1 MKETY
6 RAYNGRDELNRVFRV
21 GPWFQGRISSDFLLS
36 SFHQGFSYQSG
47 ARELVCGTVKNRLK
61 FAS

>member
-6 RAYNGRDELNRVFRV
+6 RAYNSRDELDRIFRV
-21 GPWFQGRISSDFLLS
+21 ESWFQGRISSGLLLS
-36 SFHQGFSYQSG
+36 SLHQGFSYQSG
-47 ARELVCGTVKNRLK
+47 AREFVCATVKNRLK